1 MESEPLDHKGSALQ
15 VSFLFSIICFLA
27 AAGSSLLFAGTFS
40 SCYKKGLHFVTIHGL
55 LLVVA
60 SLVGVRAQKL

>member
-15 VSFLFSIICFLA
+15 VIFLFIIIYFLA

-40 SCYKKGLHFVTIHGL
+40 SCYKQGLHFVTVHGL

-60 SLVGVRAQKL
+60 FLVGVRAQKL

>member
-27 AAGSSLLFAGTFS
+27 AAGSSLLFAGLS
-40 SCYKKGLHFVTIHGL
+40 LVVTRRGYTCIHGL